1 MREPVVSGLFYEPT
15 ENGLKNQLERLFT
28 AAKEKSIDSKKTI
41 GVVSPHAGYI
51 FSGKTAAIS
60 INSLKEAETYVI
72 LGPNHTG
79 LGKPLS
85 YSADTW
91 KTPLGKIE
99 TDKDLTRYFEGS
111 HVVRNEDAHVRE
123 HSIEVLLPFLQYK
136 MKEKPFRIFPIA
148 MGNQSRE
155 AAKEIADI
163 LIPLMT
169 EKSISIIASSDF
181 SHYIPEDTAMDK
193 DTALIEKIKA
203 GDLDEYYNFLSSIDS
218 SVCGYGPIAVLMMI
232 SNALNAKP
240 KLLEYRTSNE
250 ERESR
255 EAEVV
260 GYASIA
266 FTQI

>member
-15 ENGLKNQLERLFT
+15 ESGLKKQLERLFS
-28 AAKEKSIDSKKTI
+28 AAKDKSAESEKTF

-60 INSLKEAETYVI
+60 INALKKAQTYVL

-85 YSADTW
+85 YSANTW

-99 TDKDLTRYFEGS
+99 ADKELAKYFKDS
-111 HVVRNEDAHVRE
+111 RVVRNEDAHIRE
-123 HSIEVLLPFLQYK
+123 HSLEVLLPFLQYK
-136 MKEKPFRIFPIA
+136 MKETPFQIFPIA
-148 MGNQSRE
+148 MGDQSRE
-155 AAKEIADI
+155 AAQEIADI
-163 LIPLMT
+163 LIPLMN
-169 EKSISIIASSDF
+169 EKSIAVIASSDF
-181 SHYIPEDTAMDK
+181 SHYVSEDSAKEEDAVIIK
-193 DTALIEKIKA
+193 KIEA
-203 GDLDEYYNFLSSIDS
+203 GDVNEFYNFLSSFNS

-232 SNALNAKP
+232 SNALNAEP

-250 ERESR
+250 EREAR

-266 FTQI
+266 FTQF